1 MDNGQFFHMIYYRRL
16 LDMRSVI
23 LLLAAW
29 MVLSVSCQTRKNI
42 SDSVPE
48 QLDKSVLWRID
59 HSSLSSPS
67 YLLGTIHLIPE
78 EYYFWPEEFDHAFQ
92 KSEQVAMEIDMA
104 SIDPADLM
112 GMMGSL
118 MMSDD
123 QTIEDLVTAEQYEI
137 ITQYFNQMGL
147 PFMLLERIKPFFLY
161 MFVSMDIANLDQG
174 SMKSYEMEIME
185 KAAKENKPTTGLETI
200 ETQIALFD
208 SIPYTYQAQMLA
220 EAILEKEGSPQMG
233 GDMDKI
239 FQKYADQDLDGMYQ
253 LSKNEEDEI
262 MKEFNLLLIDQ
273 RNKNWIPEIE
283 KLIREKS
290 TFIAVGAGHL
300 AGEKGVI
307 PLLRKAGYTL
317 TPVKTKIIHGTD

>member
-1 MDNGQFFHMIYYRRL
+1 MIYYRRL
-16 LDMRSVI
+16 IDIRPVI
-23 LLLAAW
+23 LLLAGW
-29 MVLSVSCQTRKNI
+29 MILSASCQARKNI
-42 SDSVPE
+42 SESPSE
-48 QLDKSVLWRID
+48 KLDKSVLWEIS

-78 EYYFWPEEFDHAFQ
+78 EYYFWPQEFDHAFQ
-92 KSEQVAMEIDMA
+92 NSDQVAMEIDMG
-104 SIDPADLM
+104 SLDPADLM

-123 QTIEDLVTAEQYEI
+123 QTIEDLVSAEQYEI
-137 ITQYFNQMGL
+137 ITDYFSRMGL

-185 KAAKENKPTTGLETI
+185 KAAAQDKPTTGLETI
-200 ETQIALFD
+200 ETQISLFD
-208 SIPYTYQAQMLA
+208 SIPYSYQAQMLA
-220 EAILEKEGSPQMG
+220 EAILEKEGNLEAGQ
-233 GDMDKI
+233 DMDEI
-239 FQKYADQDLDGMYQ
+239 FRQYAAQDLEAMYRMS
-253 LSKNEEDEI
+253 SKEEDEI

-283 KLIREKS
+283 KLLREKP

-300 AGEKGVI
+300 AGENGVI

-317 TPVKTKIIHGTD
+317 TPIKIESGYGTD